1 MDGGAGDQADGRQEP
16 RPLLSGGPTPAN
28 WRTALLS
35 ENPGVNAKPGHKLVR
50 TEDHAY
56 IEWEGGFT
64 EVYDMNAD
72 HHQLDGTV
80 AREEEGAS
88 GRLAARLDALEGCEG
103 ESCRTAEEVETV
115 P

>member
-1 MDGGAGDQADGRQEP
+1 MAEEF
-16 RPLLSGGPTPAN
+16 LH
-28 WRTALLS
+28 
-35 ENPGVNAKPGHKLVR
+35 E
-50 TEDHAY
+50 EDHAY

-72 HHQLDGTV
+72 PHQLDGTV
-80 AREEEGAS
+80 AREEEGAA